1 MIWQVPLELIVLNDM
16 LVKAFLVA
24 RFNLGDRIVSKSEG
38 LGLRIFRN
46 GAVNNRE
53 GLWQLELVA

>member
-16 LVKAFLVA
+16 FVKALLVA
-24 RFNLGDRIVSKSEG
+24 RFNLGDGIVSQTEG

-53 GLWQLELVA
+53 SLWQLELVA